1 MAIDDQKFREIL
13 IRKFDLPADSDDAA
27 CIEAL
32 DNAIAKAAEADVNAA
47 INSGKI
53 LVENRA
59 YWLKAFKANPTDT
72 KAVLDSLSSRFSP
85 RRPPVADRKP
95 TADEEM
101 ARVHARVTADPFNQ
115 PGVVAREQM
124 DAELRA
130 DRQYHESLWHGLG
143 QCGALD
149 IEKPAEQFVSGGQS
163 LSMSR
168 YQLVEHGDGTGHWE
182 TVQPDGVSGVVDA
195 PVIDEN
201 FGRGGAVIDPPASG
215 T

>member
-1 MAIDDQKFREIL
+1 MAIDDEKFREIL

-32 DNAIAKAAEADVNAA
+32 DNAIAKAAEAEVNAA

-59 YWLKAFKANPTDT
+59 YWLKAFKANPVDT
-72 KAVLDSLSSRFSP
+72 RKVLDSLTSRFSP
-85 RRPPVADRKP
+85 QRPPAADRKP
-95 TADEEM
+95 TADDEM
-101 ARVHARVTADPFNQ
+101 ARVHARITADPFEQ
-115 PGVVAREQM
+115 SGVVGREQM

-130 DRQYHESLWHGLG
+130 DRQYHESLWRGLG

-149 IEKPAEQFVSGGQS
+149 IDKPAEQFVSGVQS
-163 LSMSR
+163 ASMSR

-182 TVQPDGVSGVVDA
+182 TVKPDAPSGVVGP

-201 FGRGGAVIDPPASG
+201 FGRGGAVTDVPASD